1 MRVKTIKQ
9 GNSIIIPIPNK
20 FNIPEGTEFDL
31 QISTDGTIVLRP
43 IQQEL
48 PKIWQD
54 NPKDI
59 KRFND
64 EIGSQDDQ
72 MNYGRKNTEV

>member
-1 MRVKTIKQ
+1 MFVKTWRQSNAIV
-9 GNSIIIPIPNK
+9 IPIPDEL
-20 FNIPEGTEFDL
+20 NIPEGTEFDI
-31 QISTDGTIVLRP
+31 QISADGTITLRP

-64 EIGSQDDQ
+64 EIGGQDDLT
-72 MNYGRKNTEV
+72 NYGRENTGY